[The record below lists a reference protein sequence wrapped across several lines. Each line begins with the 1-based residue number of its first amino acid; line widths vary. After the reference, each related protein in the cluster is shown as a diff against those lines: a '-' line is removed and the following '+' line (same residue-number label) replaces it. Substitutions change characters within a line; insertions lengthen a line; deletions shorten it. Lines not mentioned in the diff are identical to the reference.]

1 MTFNFHQLEF
11 FFTHKIWFVDERKYP
26 PFKRYAFN
34 ALRKLVLTIECYL
47 NKNLGNHASAL
58 TYSSILA
65 TVPILAIIFAIGRGL
80 GYGAVIE
87 QEIKKNL
94 SVNQEFA
101 DMVLNFINSYLAHTQ
116 SGIFIGFGLLLL
128 LYTVIQLTGSI
139 ETALN
144 SIWRVKNQRSIYR
157 QITDYISVFLLLP
170 ILIIITS
177 GLSIFLA
184 TIAQDYPNF
193 MVLSTTVK
201 ILIALSPYV
210 LSGFLFTAL
219 YMYMPNFVPAYAFSN
234 IVDGKV
240 KGKET
245 LEKVIL
251 SEKTKNIE
259 DAAFKGCTRLKVC
272 QIQKK
277 SAPNLLPEALADSV
291 TAIFVPRGSSDAYT
305 EEEKWKDFAI
315 IEGDPVTAS
324 VEIGAMDNLQNEIT
338 RLGLQPKEINFLT
351 VKGKLDE
358 NDFKLIR
365 DYMPNLVDIDI
376 SQTNATVLPDF
387 TFTQKKY
394 LLRVALPNNLQ
405 SIGERAF
412 SNCKRLAGVLVL
424 PPHVT
429 AIKYGAFLGCDKL
442 KQVVATNNKL
452 TTIGDN
458 LFGNGANKLVY

>member
-219 YMYMPNFVPAYAFSN
+219 YMYMPNTSVHFRHAVLPGFIAGVAFQVLQYFYIHSQIWVSSYNAIYGSFAALPMFILWVNFSWMICLFGAQLVYANQNLKSYYYIKDMHNISRNYHDVLLILIMSKICKRFEKGMVPYTANGLA
-234 IVDGKV
+234 V
-240 KGKET
+240 ET
-245 LEKVIL
+245 SLPLGVVSRLTEELAQMHLL
-251 SEKTKNIE
+251 SINAKDQDRPPRFTPSE
-259 DAAFKGCTRLKVC
+259 DIHHLSV
-272 QIQKK
+272 
-277 SAPNLLPEALADSV
+277 NLLLERIDNYGDMFTPA
-291 TAIFVPRGSSDAYT
+291 AIRHNNKEW
-305 EEEKWKDFAI
+305 EE
-315 IEGDPVTAS
+315 
-324 VEIGAMDNLQNEIT
+324 
-338 RLGLQPKEINFLT
+338 
-351 VKGKLDE
+351 
-358 NDFKLIR
+358 IR
-365 DYMPNLVDIDI
+365 DLRARYINKEKP
-376 SQTNATVLPDF
+376 VL
-387 TFTQKKY
+387 
-394 LLRVALPNNLQ
+394 
-405 SIGERAF
+405 
-412 SNCKRLAGVLVL
+412 
-424 PPHVT
+424 
-429 AIKYGAFLGCDKL
+429 L
-442 KQVVATNNKL
+442 KDL
-452 TTIGDN
+452 
-458 LFGNGANKLVY
+458 

>member
-80 GYGAVIE
+80 GYGAIIE

-219 YMYMPNFVPAYAFSN
+219 YMYMPN
-234 IVDGKV
+234 
-240 KGKET
+240 T
-245 LEKVIL
+245 
-251 SEKTKNIE
+251 
-259 DAAFKGCTRLKVC
+259 
-272 QIQKK
+272 
-277 SAPNLLPEALADSV
+277 SV
-291 TAIFVPRGSSDAYT
+291 HFRHA
-305 EEEKWKDFAI
+305 
-315 IEGDPVTAS
+315 
-324 VEIGAMDNLQNEIT
+324 
-338 RLGLQPKEINFLT
+338 
-351 VKGKLDE
+351 
-358 NDFKLIR
+358 
-365 DYMPNLVDIDI
+365 
-376 SQTNATVLPDF
+376 VLPGF
-387 TFTQKKY
+387 IAGVAFQVLQY
-394 LLRVALPNNLQ
+394 FYIHSQIWVSSYNAIYGSFAALPMFILWVN
-405 SIGERAF
+405 F
-412 SNCKRLAGVLVL
+412 SWMIC
-424 PPHVT
+424 
-429 AIKYGAFLGCDKL
+429 
-442 KQVVATNNKL
+442 
-452 TTIGDN
+452 
-458 LFGNGANKLVY
+458 LFGAQLVYANQNLKSYYYIKDMHNISRNYHDVLLILIMSKI